1 MISLLFYLYF
11 TDKETNKKDFISCNS
26 VQNSLFL
33 EFMKFKTFEA
43 KLAIILEEC
52 ADHNV
57 TDWGWPTFLYS
68 FTLMLQWDAEIK
80 SGCLRVH
87 PLEEYFIVAL

>member
-11 TDKETNKKDFISCNS
+11 TDKETSKKDVISCNS

-33 EFMKFKTFEA
+33 EFMKFKTSEA

-52 ADHNV
+52 PGHNV

-68 FTLMLQWDAEIK
+68 FTLMLHWDAEIK

-87 PLEEYFIVAL
+87 PLKKYFIVAL